1 MAFHNLYS
9 YFATPATISR
19 TFAFLQSSNLDPYIR
34 CFVSSLQNILTIDIL
49 QTPDLLDTLPASG
62 QFSIED
68 ICSSTITVSFSR
80 LYRASNILSF
90 LIQCLSEAQGRR
102 FRALLHHS
110 TCQIISSPN
119 NQTFSFFYQCLSF
132 SLRNESHKGF
142 VQNS

>member
-9 YFATPATISR
+9 YFATPATISLCISTKYKFR
-19 TFAFLQSSNLDPYIR
+19 PVHSLFRQSLVEHSNHRYFIDPRPVGYATHLWIVFDR
-34 CFVSSLQNILTIDIL
+34 RY
-49 QTPDLLDTLPASG
+49 
-62 QFSIED
+62 

-119 NQTFSFFYQCLSF
+119 NQTFSFFY
-132 SLRNESHKGF
+132 
-142 VQNS
+142 